1 MTQILLL
8 IHVVSGCIPREG
20 EAQSDQPSVAA
31 LWSGGA
37 GIAANVCVY
46 AVVPFRSRVPSHET
60 IALNEDKTLNQLVTA
75 PLQKHAVGSS

>member
-37 GIAANVCVY
+37 GIAANVLRLGGRFN
-46 AVVPFRSRVPSHET
+46 A
-60 IALNEDKTLNQLVTA
+60 AK
-75 PLQKHAVGSS
+75 PLL

>member
-37 GIAANVCVY
+37 GIAANNIVS
-46 AVVPFRSRVPSHET
+46 AT
-60 IALNEDKTLNQLVTA
+60 
-75 PLQKHAVGSS
+75 